1 MHQRCS
7 QRRHNATTCP
17 GGQTL
22 DLGNIGVQQW
32 QSNLYT
38 RTFID
43 DNKNG
48 IWEPNEIGIPLIYTM
63 IHYRDGHN
71 ANALT
76 TDFNGVAP
84 FNETFPLFNWY
95 VVEADSTRYKTTGI
109 HTVYDAGGP
118 ADGTTSCGPGNGA
131 RPCGTSTA
139 YNFMSNT
146 FESVPL
152 PADLSVPGA
161 VYCTT
166 ADCTAEAASFAAG
179 TAIPSS
185 VNRFHRPHRSALG
198 LGGGL
203 GGLNRPQQLDRYRQS
218 AVCSLSAGLRDRH
231 RYPCGRNHASTTQV
245 GENGGIYGTSTMPR
259 RVPLMMRRK

>member
-1 MHQRCS
+1 M
-7 QRRHNATTCP
+7 
-17 GGQTL
+17 
-22 DLGNIGVQQW
+22 IQQW
-32 QSNLYT
+32 QANLYT

-48 IWEPNEIGIPLIYTM
+48 IWEPNEIGIPFLYTM

-71 ANALT
+71 ANSAL
-76 TDFNGVAP
+76 TDFNGVVN

-118 ADGTTSCGPGNGA
+118 ADGSPSCGPSNGA
-131 RPCGTSTA
+131 RACGTSAA
-139 YNFMSNT
+139 YNFLANT
-146 FESVPL
+146 FEAVPL

-161 VYCTT
+161 VYCAK

-185 VNRFHRPHRSALG
+185 RQPLPPAASIHRGLAAEGWSGLTGQSNWIDIGKAPYAACNPALPALISARLSPP
-198 LGGGL
+198 LPREPP
-203 GGLNRPQQLDRYRQS
+203 RPR
-218 AVCSLSAGLRDRH
+218 
-231 RYPCGRNHASTTQV
+231 
-245 GENGGIYGTSTMPR
+245 PR
-259 RVPLMMRRK
+259 RWARTAVSMDRCICLDASL